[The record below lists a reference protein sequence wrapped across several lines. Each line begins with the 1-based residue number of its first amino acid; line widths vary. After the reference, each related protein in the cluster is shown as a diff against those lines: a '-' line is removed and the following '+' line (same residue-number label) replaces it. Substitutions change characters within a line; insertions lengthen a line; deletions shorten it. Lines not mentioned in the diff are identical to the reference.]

1 MPESI
6 TITDATIV
14 KYFNENP
21 HLDIVTMNHIFI
33 NILKNLSSNLSSTI
47 NSTTNAEI
55 LSIVKGMNGE
65 LSKQGKDMILKIH
78 ESKKEYVED
87 IKTMLTN
94 SNLSHNDKLSLLLER
109 ITNLSNNINSTT
121 NAEILSVVKDIKGEL
136 SKQSKDMIVKMHES
150 KKEYMEDVKTLLTN
164 SNLTHSDKLSSLLE
178 RNTEALVMKTANLLN
193 DVIPKNQTIHYKQ
206 VETTL
211 KEFYNNISVD
221 TKKLLENTKRDDSSL
236 KDFMGT
242 IDTQF
247 NTMVSSLQQPIYSFI
262 SASEERM
269 NTSLSSLKE
278 SAFTQTKEQERLTNE
293 LLEFLNRYK
302 NNSSVKGSI
311 SENILY
317 NLLQN
322 IFPSDEI
329 IDCRSNT
336 ASGDF
341 IVKRLNKTSP
351 TIMFENKDYKNN
363 VNTEEVD
370 KFVRDVQ
377 LKKCH
382 GIFLS
387 QFSPITYKKNFQI
400 DICNGFICVYIPNA
414 GYDIDK
420 IKTAIDII
428 DNLSLKLNVIE
439 KEYTYD
445 AISIPTTDIDAILEE
460 YHRYGIKRL
469 EMIEFIKNTSK
480 QMIDN
485 MEELTFPCLRK
496 TLIAVGKEE
505 HDSEFKCTTCNQW
518 SGKNKASLAAHM
530 RKCKATLKPGEL
542 QEPLNLVIPKS
553 NGK

>member
-164 SNLTHSDKLSSLLE
+164 TNLTHSDKLSSLLE

-530 RKCKATLKPGEL
+530 RKCKATLKAGEL

>member
-94 SNLSHNDKLSLLLER
+94 SNLSHNDKLTLLLER

-164 SNLTHSDKLSSLLE
+164 TNLTHSDKLSSLLE

-278 SAFTQTKEQERLTNE
+278 TAFTQTKEQERLTNE

-322 IFPSDEI
+322 IFPCDEI

-530 RKCKATLKPGEL
+530 RKCKATLKAGEL

-553 NGK
+553 TGK

>member
-1 MPESI
+1 
-6 TITDATIV
+6 
-14 KYFNENP
+14 
-21 HLDIVTMNHIFI
+21 
-33 NILKNLSSNLSSTI
+33 
-47 NSTTNAEI
+47 
-55 LSIVKGMNGE
+55 
-65 LSKQGKDMILKIH
+65 
-78 ESKKEYVED
+78 
-87 IKTMLTN
+87 
-94 SNLSHNDKLSLLLER
+94 
-109 ITNLSNNINSTT
+109 
-121 NAEILSVVKDIKGEL
+121 
-136 SKQSKDMIVKMHES
+136 
-150 KKEYMEDVKTLLTN
+150 
-164 SNLTHSDKLSSLLE
+164 
-178 RNTEALVMKTANLLN
+178 
-193 DVIPKNQTIHYKQ
+193 
-206 VETTL
+206 
-211 KEFYNNISVD
+211 
-221 TKKLLENTKRDDSSL
+221 
-236 KDFMGT
+236 MGT

-278 SAFTQTKEQERLTNE
+278 TAFTQTKEQAKLTNE

-317 NLLQN
+317 GVLQN

-329 IDCRSNT
+329 IDCRSTT

-341 IVKRLNKTSP
+341 IVKRFNKASP

-387 QFSPITYKKNFQI
+387 QYSPITYKKSFQI
-400 DICNGFICVYIPNA
+400 DICDGLICVYIPNV

-428 DNLSLKLNVIE
+428 DSLSLKLNVIE
-439 KEYTYD
+439 KEYTHD
-445 AISIPTTDIDAILEE
+445 TMTISTADIDDIVEE
-460 YHRYGIKRL
+460 YHRYGVKRL
-469 EMIEFIKNTSK
+469 EMIEFIKTTSK

-485 MEELTFPCLRK
+485 MEEMTFPCLRK
-496 TLIAVGKEE
+496 TLIAIGKEE
-505 HDSEFKCTTCNQW
+505 HDSEFKCTSCNQW

-530 RKCKATLKPGEL
+530 RKCKATLKSNELL
-542 QEPLNLVIPKS
+542 QEPLNLVIPK
-553 NGK
+553 K

>member
-530 RKCKATLKPGEL
+530 RKCKATLKAGEL

>member
-6 TITDATIV
+6 TITDPIIV
-14 KYFNENP
+14 TYFKENP
-21 HLDIVTMNHIFI
+21 HVNIVTMNHIFI
-33 NILKNLSSNLSSTI
+33 NILKNLSSNLASTI

-55 LSIVKGMNGE
+55 LSIVK
-65 LSKQGKDMILKIH
+65 
-78 ESKKEYVED
+78 
-87 IKTMLTN
+87 
-94 SNLSHNDKLSLLLER
+94 
-109 ITNLSNNINSTT
+109 
-121 NAEILSVVKDIKGEL
+121 DIKGEL
-136 SKQSKDMIVKMHES
+136 SKQNNDMLLKMHES

-178 RNTEALVMKTANLLN
+178 RNTEALVMKTTNLLN

-322 IFPSDEI
+322 IFPCDEI

-480 QMIDN
+480 QIIDN

-530 RKCKATLKPGEL
+530 RKCKATLKAGEL

-553 NGK
+553 TGK